1 MITLVARFI
10 AALNANSRPGEIAAG
25 FACGILLAL
34 IPFGNLLWFLLFAVF
49 FLLKLHAGTLL
60 FTTVLFKLFI
70 GVVDPL
76 VDSFGLS
83 ILTQPSLIPFFTS
96 AMNTPVLP
104 LMEFNSSLVTG
115 GLALGLLLW
124 LPLFYGGRV
133 AVKIYRK
140 GIRDKLASSKLVKSF
155 ERVPW
160 IRRLTTA
167 IRKSTAIYQG
177 WSS

>member
-34 IPFGNLLWFLLFAVF
+34 IPFGNLLWVLLFVVF

-70 GVVDPL
+70 GIMDPL
-76 VDSFGLS
+76 VDFIGLS
-83 ILTQPSLIPFFTS
+83 ILTQPSLTPYFIT
-96 AMNTPVLP
+96 AINTPLLP
-104 LMEFNSSLVTG
+104 LMDFNNSLVIG
-115 GLALGLLLW
+115 GLVLGLLMW
-124 LPLFYGGRV
+124 IPLFYGGR
-133 AVKIYRK
+133 ALVKIYRK
-140 GIRDKLASSKLVKSF
+140 DIRDKLASSKVVKTF

-160 IRRLTTA
+160 IRKLTTA
-167 IRKSTAIYQG
+167 IRKSTALYQG
-177 WSS
+177 WNS

>member
-49 FLLKLHAGTLL
+49 FLLKLNAGTLL
-60 FTTVLFKLFI
+60 FTAVLFKLFI
-70 GVVDPL
+70 GVLDPL

-83 ILTQPSLIPFFTS
+83 ILTQPSLTPYFTS

-104 LMEFNSSLVTG
+104 LMEFNNSLVTG

-133 AVKIYRK
+133 AVTFYRK
-140 GIRDKLASSKLVKSF
+140 GIRDKLASSKIVKTF
-155 ERVPW
+155 EKVPW
-160 IRRLTTA
+160 IRKLTTA
-167 IRKSTAIYQG
+167 IRKSTGIYQG
-177 WSS
+177 WSL

>member
-49 FLLKLHAGTLL
+49 FLLKLNAGTLL
-60 FTTVLFKLFI
+60 FTAALFKLFI
-70 GVVDPL
+70 GVLDPL

-83 ILTQPSLIPFFTS
+83 ILTQPSLTPYLTS
-96 AMNTPVLP
+96 AINTPVLP
-104 LMEFNSSLVTG
+104 LMEFNNSLVIG

-140 GIRDKLASSKLVKSF
+140 EIRDKLASSKLIKTF
-155 ERVPW
+155 EKVPW
-160 IRRLTTA
+160 IRKLTTA
-167 IRKSTAIYQG
+167 IQKSTAIYQG